1 LFVLALWYFAW
12 LANQV
17 LFFWAATSKPIE
29 PASIQNTT
37 GARRTEVRKQSLIK
51 PAWMPMRK
59 KRTLAIKKMMH
70 LFS

>member
-1 LFVLALWYFAW
+1 LFWHLGILHGLPTKGSSFGQPHPSLLNDV
-12 LANQV
+12 
-17 LFFWAATSKPIE
+17 
-29 PASIQNTT
+29 QNTT